1 MTHLDMKLIKCDFK
15 PLTKRSVPGHSHKTY
30 EWHYVVAGRCGFD
43 IDERRLSINTG
54 DLFVVE
60 PGTVHGVRMRRRGDW
75 LLQYILQVEMTK
87 SDMPLLQAWLKEAG
101 SSELM
106 NVGSARHGLFAR
118 LHYDLNSHD
127 PWLQA
132 AATHRFSA
140 LLCESIAR
148 ESPLDDA
155 HPHIQA
161 CLRFMHQ
168 HLYELLSV
176 DKLAAHLSLNKS
188 YLIRLFKQHI
198 GQAPLQYFTDM
209 KMAVAARMLRD
220 EKLPVQDVSDRI
232 GYAAAAHFSRQF
244 KQWSGMSPAHYVRA
258 HQQD

>member
-1 MTHLDMKLIKCDFK
+1 MTNIDMKIVKCEFK
-15 PLTKRSVPGHSHKTY
+15 PLTKRSVASHTHDIH

-43 IDERRLSINTG
+43 INERRLSIQTG

-60 PGTVHGVRMRRRGDW
+60 PGAVHGVRMRRSSDW
-75 LLQYILQVEMTK
+75 LLQYILNVEMTDE
-87 SDMPLLQAWLKEAG
+87 DMEMLQAWNQEAG
-101 SSELM
+101 QGEVL
-106 NVGSARHGLFAR
+106 NVGSARHALFAR
-118 LHYDLNSHD
+118 LHNDVSARDFWRHE
-127 PWLQA
+127 

-140 LLCESIAR
+140 LLCDTIAR
-148 ESPLDDA
+148 EAPKDDV

-161 CLRFMHQ
+161 CLRYMNQ

-176 DKLAAHLSLNKS
+176 DDLAVHSELNKS

-198 GQAPLQYFTDM
+198 GQAPLQYFTEM
-209 KMAVAARMLRD
+209 KMAMAARMLRD
-220 EKLPVQDVSDRI
+220 EKLAVQVVSERI

-258 HQQD
+258 HQQS